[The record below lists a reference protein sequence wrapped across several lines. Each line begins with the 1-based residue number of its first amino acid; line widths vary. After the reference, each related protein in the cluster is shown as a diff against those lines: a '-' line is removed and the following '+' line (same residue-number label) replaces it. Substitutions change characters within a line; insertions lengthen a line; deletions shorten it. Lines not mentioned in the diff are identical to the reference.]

1 MLFADLVILNANIIT
16 VDKNNPRAE
25 AVAIKNGRIVK
36 VGKTNEIKDV
46 IGGNTIII
54 DSQERTIVPGFIDAH
69 CHPISLVGRQ
79 LLQVD
84 CSPKAV
90 NSIGDIIVA
99 LKKRADKTPKGKWVL
114 GVNYDDTK
122 LVEKRHPTRWDLDK
136 VSAELPIHLRH
147 ISCHMGVVNTK
158 ALEVAKLTKVSPD
171 PENGKFGR
179 DEKTGELTGICKE
192 NVDHIFIF
200 GIGEKEPLI
209 PPPTEEE
216 YERVI
221 QVVSQKYVK
230 AGITS
235 VGEANIN
242 PLEIKALQR
251 ALQDGKL
258 PLRVYMMIHENYLPF
273 LEELGLKTG
282 FGNDK
287 LKIGPI
293 KTFIDGAISARTAYL
308 YEPYE
313 GRPDDYGIVRKNQ
326 EELEKVFFKAHKAGF
341 QIAVHANGD
350 RAIDMVLNA
359 YEKILSKMPRENH
372 RHRIEH
378 CTVVNPEILKR
389 IKKLGIVVLPFST
402 YVWEHGEKM
411 KEYGSR
417 ISMMFAHRSF
427 LDYGIPVGGGS
438 DNPCGPFEPLL
449 AIQTMVTRKSS
460 KGKVLGQEQKISVEE
475 AIRIYTLGSAYASFE
490 ENIKGSIEVGKLA
503 DFIILSDDPSK
514 VSPDT
519 IKDIKVEKTVVG
531 GKIVYERG

>member
-1 MLFADLVILNANIIT
+1 MNLVILNANIIT
-16 VDKNNPRAE
+16 IDKNNPRAE
-25 AVAIKNGRIVK
+25 AVAVKNGRIIK
-36 VGKTNEIKDV
+36 VGKTNEIEEL
-46 IGGNTIII
+46 IGINTIVI
-54 DSQERTIVPGFIDAH
+54 DSQKKTIIPGFIDAH
-69 CHPISLVGRQ
+69 CHPLSMVCRQ

-84 CSPKAV
+84 CSPKAIS
-90 NSIGDIIVA
+90 SIDDIIDA
-99 LKKRADKTPKGKWVL
+99 LKKRAEKTPKGKWVL

-136 VSAELPIHLRH
+136 VSMEHPIHLQH
-147 ISCHMGVVNTK
+147 SSCHMGVVNTK
-158 ALEVAKLTKVSPD
+158 ALEAAKLTKDSIESMNHK
-171 PENGKFGR
+171 PEI

-192 NVDHIFIF
+192 NADYIFIP
-200 GIGEKEPLI
+200 GIGRKGSLI
-209 PPPTEEE
+209 PLPTEEE
-216 YERVI
+216 CERAFQI
-221 QVVSQKYVK
+221 VSQKYLK

-235 VGEANIN
+235 VGEALTS
-242 PLEIKALQR
+242 PLEVKVFQR
-251 ALQDGKL
+251 ALQEGKL
-258 PLRVYMMIHENYLPF
+258 YLRVYMMIHENYLPF
-273 LEELGLKTG
+273 VKRLGLRTG
-282 FGNDK
+282 FGNDM

-293 KTFIDGAISARTAYL
+293 KTFLDGAISARTAYL
-308 YEPYE
+308 YEGYE
-313 GRPDDYGIVRKNQ
+313 GKPDDHGIVIKNQ
-326 EELEKVFFKAHKAGF
+326 KELEKIFFKAHEAGF

-359 YEKILSKMPRENH
+359 YEKILGKMPRENH

-378 CTVVNPEILKR
+378 CTAVNPKILNR

-402 YVWEHGEKM
+402 YIWEHGEKM

-427 LDYGIPVGGGS
+427 LDYGIPVGGSS

-460 KGKVLGQEQKISVEE
+460 GGRILGPEQKISVEE

-503 DFIILSDDPSK
+503 DFVMLSDDPTK

-519 IKDIKVEKTVVG
+519 IKDILVEKTILG
-531 GKIVYERG
+531 GNIIYKRK

>member
-16 VDKNNPRAE
+16 VDKNYPRAE
-25 AVAIKNGRIVK
+25 AVAVKNGRIVE
-36 VGKTNEIKDV
+36 VGKTNEIKEL
-46 IGGNTIII
+46 IGKNTIII
-54 DSQERTIVPGFIDAH
+54 DSHKSTIVPGFIDAH

-84 CSPKAV
+84 CSPKVV
-90 NSIGDIIVA
+90 NSIDDIIVT

-136 VSAELPIHLRH
+136 VSTEHPIHLQH
-147 ISCHMGVVNTK
+147 TSCHMGVVNTK
-158 ALEVAKLTKVSPD
+158 ALEIAKLTKDSPD
-171 PENGKFGR
+171 PENGKFER
-179 DEKTGELTGICKE
+179 NEKTGELTGICKE
-192 NVDHIFIF
+192 DADYIFIP
-200 GIGEKEPLI
+200 GIGRKESLI
-209 PPPTEEE
+209 PLPTEEE
-216 YERVI
+216 CERVI
-221 QVVSQKYVK
+221 QVVSQKYAK

-235 VGEANIN
+235 VGEALTS
-242 PLEIKALQR
+242 PLEIKAFQR

-258 PLRVYMMIHENYLPF
+258 PLRVYMMIHENYLP
-273 LEELGLKTG
+273 LLKDLGLRTG

-287 LKIGPI
+287 LKIGPM

-313 GRPDDYGIVRKNQ
+313 GRPDDYGIVTKNQ
-326 EELEKVFFKAHKAGF
+326 EELEKVFFEAHKAGF
-341 QIAVHANGD
+341 QIAIHANGD
-350 RAIDMVLNA
+350 RAIGMVLNA
-359 YEKILSKMPRENH
+359 YEKILSKIPRENH

-402 YVWEHGEKM
+402 YIWEHGEKM
-411 KEYGSR
+411 KEYGFR

-427 LDYGIPVGGGS
+427 LDYGIPVGGSS

-460 KGKVLGQEQKISVEE
+460 GGKILGPEQKISVEE

-503 DFIILSDDPSK
+503 DFVILSNDPTK

-519 IKDIKVEKTVVG
+519 IKDILVEKTIVG
-531 GKIVYERG
+531 GNIIYKK

>member
-1 MLFADLVILNANIIT
+1 MNLVILNANIIT
-16 VDKNNPRAE
+16 IDKNNPRAE
-25 AVAIKNGRIVK
+25 AVAVENGRIIK
-36 VGKTNEIKDV
+36 MGKTNEIEKL
-46 IGGNTIII
+46 IEKNTIII
-54 DSQERTIVPGFIDAH
+54 DSHKRTIVPGFIDAH

-79 LLQVD
+79 LFQVD

-90 NSIGDIIVA
+90 NSIDNIILA

-136 VSAELPIHLRH
+136 VSTEHPIHLQH
-147 ISCHMGVVNTK
+147 TSCHVGVVNTK
-158 ALEVAKLTKVSPD
+158 ALEIAKLTKDSSD
-171 PENGKFGR
+171 PENGKFER
-179 DEKTGELTGICKE
+179 NEKTGELTGICKE
-192 NVDHIFIF
+192 DADYIFIP
-200 GIGEKEPLI
+200 GIGKKESLI
-209 PPPTEEE
+209 PLPTKEECE
-216 YERVI
+216 MAI
-221 QVVSQKYVK
+221 QVVSQKYAK

-235 VGEANIN
+235 VGEALTS
-242 PLEIKALQR
+242 PLEIKAFQR

-258 PLRVYMMIHENYLPF
+258 SLRVYMMIHENYLP
-273 LEELGLKTG
+273 LLKELGLRTG

-308 YEPYE
+308 HEPYE
-313 GRPDDYGIVRKNQ
+313 GSLDDYGIVTKSQ
-326 EELEKVFFKAHKAGF
+326 KELEKVFFEAHKAGF

-359 YEKILSKMPRENH
+359 YEKILSKIPRENH

-378 CTVVNPEILKR
+378 CTVVNPEILKK

-427 LDYGIPVGGGS
+427 LDYGIPVGGSS

-460 KGKVLGQEQKISVEE
+460 GGNIFGPEQKISVEE
-475 AIRIYTLGSAYASFE
+475 AIKIYTLGSAYASFE

-503 DFIILSDDPSK
+503 DFVILNNDPTK
-514 VSPDT
+514 VSLDT
-519 IKDIKVEKTVVG
+519 IKDILVEKTILG
-531 GKIVYERG
+531 GNITYERK